1 MVSEYEIKAMNKT
14 TKKSIQFN
22 NQSQVDALS
31 EMRGEGGSHEKGT
44 WRCGNQIRW
53 LAESKQK

>member
-1 MVSEYEIKAMNKT
+1 MNKP
-14 TKKSIQFN
+14 TKKSVQFN

-31 EMRGEGGSHEKGT
+31 GMRGEGGSHEKGT
-44 WRCGNQIRW
+44 WRCRNQIGW